1 MGILITRRV
10 LLAGATAL
18 GASSIVEHAHAAG
31 LVVVVNKSV
40 AQGSFSK
47 SELAAIFSTRKRN
60 YDGGQRIIPLNLPPR
75 KSQRVE
81 FDQKVLGM
89 NPDQVAR
96 YWIDRK
102 VRGGNSPPRHVPSAA
117 LVARLVD
124 KLPGCIGYVPASL
137 AGDLKIVARL

>member
-1 MGILITRRV
+1 MIYRRQ
-10 LLAGATAL
+10 LLLGGAAL
-18 GASSIVEHAHAAG
+18 GVSGLVVDAHAAG

-40 AQGSFSK
+40 SQASFSK
-47 SELAAIFSTRKRN
+47 TELAAIFTTRKRN

-75 KSQRVE
+75 QSQRVE
-81 FDQKVLGM
+81 FDNKVLGM
-89 NPDQVAR
+89 SPDEIAR

-124 KLPGCIGYVPASL
+124 KLPGCIGYVPSSL
-137 AGDLKIVARL
+137 AGNLKIVARV